1 MVTVKECK
9 SKERQDI
16 LQELQWMEDG
26 KEEDTVKD
34 GETKLSTI

>member
-1 MVTVKECK
+1 MKEWK

-16 LQELQWMEDG
+16 LHELQWIEDG

-34 GETKLSTI
+34 GETKWNAI

>member
-1 MVTVKECK
+1 MKECK

-34 GETKLSTI
+34 GEMKLNAI